1 MPCTSFPASPRSLA
15 EVNSQPSPPPC
26 PQPPSLSA
34 TYTQSFITS
43 RDDDPP
49 PLGSL
54 CQRLAARSAT
64 KSFLTPNRR
73 LLPLPPRAVHL
84 CNQAVQR
91 HCRPGLSRHPQLPA
105 DNTWSCHQLQAYLA
119 QQGQAGVWAE
129 VMVPGMKAAV
139 VRAVRCSQGLVRDR
153 KGSFELYGAD
163 FIFGED
169 FQPWLL
175 EINASPTMAGSTA
188 VTGRLCAGVQRDT
201 LRVVIDRRDDPDCP
215 TGAFELIYKQVGRGA
230 EGGLGGCE
238 EGGHSPVLPTCPPT
252 GSRAHR
258 ELRGAE
264 AGGGR
269 QLPAQTTPCCPL
281 PGCCSRGSRGQ
292 GPPVCC
298 GDAGQADPRVSAPA
312 QRPSPCAH
320 CTSPGSSPPPQP
332 PAPAAEHSAPW
343 RGGGT

>member
-1 MPCTSFPASPRSLA
+1 
-15 EVNSQPSPPPC
+15 
-26 PQPPSLSA
+26 
-34 TYTQSFITS
+34 
-43 RDDDPP
+43 
-49 PLGSL
+49 
-54 CQRLAARSAT
+54 
-64 KSFLTPNRR
+64 
-73 LLPLPPRAVHL
+73 
-84 CNQAVQR
+84 
-91 HCRPGLSRHPQLPA
+91 
-105 DNTWSCHQLQAYLA
+105 
-119 QQGQAGVWAE
+119 
-129 VMVPGMKAAV
+129 MVPGMKAAV

-188 VTGRLCAGVQRDT
+188 VTGRLCAVVQRDT

-215 TGAFELIYKQVGRGA
+215 TGAFELIYKQVGWGA

-252 GSRAHR
+252 GGRAHR

-343 RGGGT
+343 CGGGT